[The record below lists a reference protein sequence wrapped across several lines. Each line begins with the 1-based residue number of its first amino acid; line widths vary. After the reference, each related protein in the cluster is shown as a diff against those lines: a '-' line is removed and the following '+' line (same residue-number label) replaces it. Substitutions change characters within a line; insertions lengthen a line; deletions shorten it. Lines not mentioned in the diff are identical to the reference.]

1 MSENNNVEMI
11 DFNCTGYLRLLL
23 MLFICIWAFGCPEPT
38 GIVNSLSG
46 FAIPAFYILSG
57 FYVLDTKREERMAK
71 TLRKIKRTA
80 LCFGVVFLF
89 YVLLNVG
96 LMFLTHTIT
105 ITFSKRMLFN
115 FVVLNLW
122 PLPIGDNIWFIQA
135 MLYAYIVIFILDK
148 LKLMKFYRILLIILF
163 VFMLLTG
170 EFSGVI
176 RFSNPLGYP
185 YIPGNWLTRALPY
198 ILLGKLL
205 RDKKKKL
212 EETKFWKY
220 LIAFVVGGVLVVL
233 ELFILVWTKTLRYEA
248 HMIGFAIMAVAV
260 CGLAISIPLGT
271 GNRVIHFD
279 SAISGLI
286 YILMNPIYYALAIFL
301 GASHPDF
308 VGLLGGIVAFLA
320 SAILA
325 IILCGTLPGRVF
337 FTNWE
342 MRLAGAPTLEE
353 VEIASDTEVPDEP
366 EKPIDRGFIDPE
378 DY

>member
-1 MSENNNVEMI
+1 MSDNNNVEVVE
-11 DFNCTGYLRLLL
+11 FNCTGYLRLIL
-23 MLFICIWAFGCPEPT
+23 MLFICFWAFGCPEPT
-38 GIVNSLSG
+38 GIVKSLSG

-80 LCFGVVFLF
+80 LCFGIVFLF
-89 YVLLNVG
+89 YVVLNVG
-96 LMFLTHTIT
+96 LMLLTHFQTFA
-105 ITFSKRMLFN
+105 FSKRMLFN
-115 FVVLNLW
+115 FIVLNLW

-163 VFMLLTG
+163 IFMILTG
-170 EFSGVI
+170 ELSGVI

-212 EETKFWKY
+212 MEIKFWKY

-260 CGLAISIPLGT
+260 CGLAISLPLGT

-286 YILMNPIYYALAIFL
+286 YILMNPIYYAMVIFL

-308 VGLLGGIVAFLA
+308 VGMLGGIVAFLA

>member
-1 MSENNNVEMI
+1 MSENNNVEMVE
-11 DFNCTGYLRLLL
+11 FNCTGYLRLIL
-23 MLFICIWAFGCPEPT
+23 MLFICFWAFGCPEPT
-38 GIVNSLSG
+38 GFVRSLSG

-135 MLYAYIVIFILDK
+135 MLYAYIIIFILDK

-248 HMIGFAIMAVAV
+248 HMIGFAIMAVAA

-271 GNRVIHFD
+271 ANRVIHFD

-286 YILMNPIYYALAIFL
+286 YILMNPIYYALVIFL
-301 GASHPDF
+301 GRSHPDF
-308 VGLLGGIVAFLA
+308 VGMLGGIVAFLA
-320 SAILA
+320 SVILA
-325 IILCGTLPGRVF
+325 VILCGTLPGRVF
-337 FTNWE
+337 FTNWD
-342 MRLAGAPTLEE
+342 MRLSGAVNLEE
-353 VEIASDTEVPDEP
+353 LDESDNDESGPPPPVDHGCNIIP
-366 EKPIDRGFIDPE
+366 E
-378 DY
+378 

>member
-1 MSENNNVEMI
+1 MSENNNVEMVE
-11 DFNCTGYLRLLL
+11 FNCTGYLRLIL
-23 MLFICIWAFGCPEPT
+23 MLFICFWAFGCPEPT
-38 GIVNSLSG
+38 GIVRSLSG

-205 RDKKKKL
+205 RDKKEKL

-248 HMIGFAIMAVAV
+248 HMIGYAIMAVAV

-279 SAISGLI
+279 SAISGLV
-286 YILMNPIYYALAIFL
+286 YILMNPIYYAIVIFL
-301 GASHPDF
+301 GRSHPDF
-308 VGLLGGIVAFLA
+308 VGMLGGIVAFLA
-320 SAILA
+320 SVILA
-325 IILCGTLPGRVF
+325 VILCGTLPGRVF
-337 FTNWE
+337 FTNWD
-342 MRLAGAPTLEE
+342 MRLAGAVNLEE
-353 VEIASDTEVPDEP
+353 LDNSDNDESGPPPPVDHGCNIIP
-366 EKPIDRGFIDPE
+366 E
-378 DY
+378 